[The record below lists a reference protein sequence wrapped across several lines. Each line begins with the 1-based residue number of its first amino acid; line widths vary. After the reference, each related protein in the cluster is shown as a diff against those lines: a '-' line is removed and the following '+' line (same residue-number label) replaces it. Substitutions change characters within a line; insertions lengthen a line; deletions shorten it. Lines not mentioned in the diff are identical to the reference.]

1 MFDRYSLV
9 LVGASLVLM
18 MALLRPAFLRDRTWR
33 ATVTPLASIIGSGFL
48 VIAPLLHGLAGR
60 WSLLAIGA
68 LVLVAFSVGGV
79 IRANVRYEAVVQ
91 ADPLAHRVD
100 RASSFLLGIA
110 YVISVAFYV
119 ALLAAFSLNAFGLK
133 TPETIRWFA
142 SAILVV
148 LAAVGWIRG
157 LDGYEGLEATSV
169 SIKLAIIGG
178 LLLSLALFGAT
189 ESVPYFQH
197 ESIVEGTLLER
208 LQILGGLLMV
218 AQGFETSRYLG
229 DTYDTETRVRTMR
242 NAQWIS
248 GAIYFAFI
256 GLTCPLFF
264 LYPLESFDETGVSL
278 VLGNVI
284 VLAPL
289 LLLIAAAASQFS
301 AAIADIVGASGL
313 VRETLGKALSVRT
326 AYLWVIGVSLILI
339 WTLDVFE
346 IVTWASR
353 GFAAYYALQT
363 ALLLIVLKRDHSA
376 ARRLPR
382 SAGACVLFV
391 VLAFVVV
398 AARTP
403 H

>member
-9 LVGASLVLM
+9 LVGMSLLLM
-18 MALLRPAFLRDRTWR
+18 IALLRPTFLRDRTWR

-79 IRANVRYEAVVQ
+79 IRANIRYEAVVQ
-91 ADPLAHRVD
+91 ADHLAHRID

-197 ESIVEGTLLER
+197 ESIVEGTLFER

-229 DTYDTETRVRTMR
+229 DTYDAETRVRTMR

-313 VRETLGKALSVRT
+313 VRETLGRALSVRA

-346 IVTWASR
+346 IITWASR

-376 ARRLPR
+376 AQQLPR
-382 SAGACVLFV
+382 SAGACVLFA

>member
-9 LVGASLVLM
+9 LLGVSLVLLV
-18 MALLRPAFLRDRTWR
+18 ALLRPSFLRDRTWR

-60 WSLLAIGA
+60 WSLLAIA
-68 LVLVAFSVGGV
+68 VLVLIAFSVGSV
-79 IRANVRYEAVVQ
+79 IRANIRYEAVVN
-91 ADPLAHRVD
+91 ADPITYRVD
-100 RASSFLLGIA
+100 RASSVLLGIA

-119 ALLAAFSLNAFGLK
+119 ALLAAFLLNAFGLK
-133 TPETIRWFA
+133 TPDTIRWFA
-142 SAILVV
+142 SVILIA
-148 LAAVGWIRG
+148 LAAVGWMRG

-169 SIKLAIIGG
+169 SIKLAIIVG
-178 LLLSLALFGAT
+178 LLLSLALFGVS

-197 ESIVEGTLLER
+197 ESIVDGTLLER
-208 LQILGGLLMV
+208 AQILGGLLMV

-229 DTYDTETRVRTMR
+229 DTYDPDTRVRTMR

-256 GLTCPLFF
+256 GLTCPIFF
-264 LYPLESFDETGVSL
+264 LFPLDRFDETGVSQ
-278 VLGNVI
+278 VLGNAI

-313 VRETLGKALSVRT
+313 VRESLRNALSVRT
-326 AYLWVIGVSLILI
+326 AYVWVIGVSLMLI
-339 WTLDVFE
+339 WSLDIFE
-346 IVTWASR
+346 IITWASR

-363 ALLLIVLKRDHSA
+363 VLLLALLTRDRNVKGRVAQIVGASA
-376 ARRLPR
+376 LLA
-382 SAGACVLFV
+382 